1 MSDISITAASVV
13 SGSDDIEYGAHAAE
27 AITAGKVVYKNA
39 AGKWALADSDGAAA
53 LHAATGIALNG
64 ASLNQPLAV
73 QKSGPITIGATLT
86 AGTAYYLSNTAG
98 GICPLADVGTGE
110 EVVLLGLASSTTV
123 LDLDIQK
130 TGVTL

>member
-13 SGSDDIEYGAHAAE
+13 AGSDDIEYGVNAAE
-27 AITAGKVVYKNA
+27 AVSAGKVVYKTA
-39 AGKWALADSDGAAA
+39 AGKWALADSDAAA
-53 LHAATGIALNG
+53 SLHAAKGIALNT
-64 ASLNQPLAV
+64 AALNQPLAV
-73 QKSGPITIGATLT
+73 QKSGPITIGATLA

-123 LDLDIQK
+123 LNLDIQK
-130 TGVTL
+130 TGVTI